1 MKDMHTS
8 LDKLRADAAEAALVR
23 DLATDTAKR
32 ELYAR
37 LADHLAALVEDVEH
51 AMAAQEPPQSP
62 ERPPFSR

>member
-37 LADHLAALVEDVEH
+37 LADHLAAHPGDRGRLQVVPLHELEAV
-51 AMAAQEPPQSP
+51 A
-62 ERPPFSR
+62 